1 MGAWGTSLYANDA
14 ASDLRGDYIHKLRQG
29 KSNQKAVREL
39 MEAYQAILG
48 DMEEEPLFW
57 FALADTQ
64 WNYGRLLPEVK
75 RKALFFLEQEQ
86 ELNRWRESGARQTA
100 AWEKTR
106 QRLREKLLSPQPP
119 EKKVSRYRLY
129 QCSWQLGDVYAYR
142 LTGGYAVETGFAGQY
157 VVFRKVSEDTWWPG
171 HVIPVVQVYQWIGS
185 EIPAL
190 DTLADLALLPQNGY
204 PDVLERMPGKK
215 KEFELKLI
223 CTSTR
228 SLPKENLCFLGNLP
242 GEDLHPFRG
251 HDFWTGYCPVGW
263 EGSPYNT
270 KFERRVIDM
279 YLAWKGR
286 QAQ

>member
-1 MGAWGTSLYANDA
+1 MRITCANKQQLDEI
-14 ASDLRGDYIHKLRQG
+14 YIH
-29 KSNQKAVREL
+29 
-39 MEAYQAILG
+39 
-48 DMEEEPLFW
+48 D
-57 FALADTQ
+57 
-64 WNYGRLLPEVK
+64 
-75 RKALFFLEQEQ
+75 ALFDGFSYDYERRTIGMVCSKPWEY
-86 ELNRWRESGARQTA
+86 WRVSLCFENVIFFSHQSCDFWGRGENVMWLSVVENPEALQKLLAKQAA

-190 DTLADLALLPQNGY
+190 DTLAHLALLPQNGY

-223 CTSTR
+223 CTSSR

-251 HDFWTGYCPVGW
+251 HDYWTGYCPAGW

-270 KFERRVIDM
+270 KFERHVIDM
-279 YLAWKGR
+279 YLAWKDR